1 MTGKELEKLWE
12 LYPEVRELYEQYNDI
27 LVEDDQA
34 WKELTGRAEELIRQS
49 NTDLKTTVILETVRQ
64 LEFLARRRAWTDRE
78 RDGF

>member
-34 WKELTGRAEELIRQS
+34 WKELTAEPK
-49 NTDLKTTVILETVRQ
+49 N
-64 LEFLARRRAWTDRE
+64 
-78 RDGF
+78 

>member
-64 LEFLARRRAWTDRE
+64 LVFLARRRAS
-78 RDGF
+78 

>member
-1 MTGKELEKLWE
+1 MTWKELEKLWE

-64 LEFLARRRAWTDRE
+64 LEFLARRRAS
-78 RDGF
+78 

>member
-1 MTGKELEKLWE
+1 MMTGKELEKLWE

-64 LEFLARRRAWTDRE
+64 LEFLARRRAS
-78 RDGF
+78 

>member
-49 NTDLKTTVILETVRQ
+49 NTDLKTTVILETGRQ
-64 LEFLARRRAWTDRE
+64 LEFLARRRAS
-78 RDGF
+78 

>member
-49 NTDLKTTVILETVRQ
+49 STDLKTTVILETVRQ
-64 LEFLARRRAWTDRE
+64 LEFLARRRAS
-78 RDGF
+78 

>member
-12 LYPEVRELYEQYNDI
+12 LYPEVRELYEQQNDI

-64 LEFLARRRAWTDRE
+64 LEFLARRRAS
-78 RDGF
+78 

>member
-49 NTDLKTTVILETVRQ
+49 NTDLKTTVILEKVRQ
-64 LEFLARRRAWTDRE
+64 LEFLARRRAS
-78 RDGF
+78 

>member
-34 WKELTGRAEELIRQS
+34 WKELTGRAEELLRQS

-64 LEFLARRRAWTDRE
+64 LEFLARRRAS
-78 RDGF
+78 

>member
-1 MTGKELEKLWE
+1 MTGQELTKLWE

-49 NTDLKTTVILETVRQ
+49 KTDLKTTVILETVRE
-64 LEFLARRRAWTDRE
+64 LESLAKRRKAS
-78 RDGF
+78 

>member
-1 MTGKELEKLWE
+1 MTGQELTKLWE

-49 NTDLKTTVILETVRQ
+49 KTDLKTTVILETVRQ
-64 LEFLARRRAWTDRE
+64 LESRAKRRKAS
-78 RDGF
+78 